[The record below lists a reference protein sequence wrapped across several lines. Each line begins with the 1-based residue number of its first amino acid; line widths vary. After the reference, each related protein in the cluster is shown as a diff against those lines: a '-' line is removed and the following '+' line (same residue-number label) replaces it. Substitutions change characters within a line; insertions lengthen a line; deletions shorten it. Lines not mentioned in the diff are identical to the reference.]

1 MANIKTEDRQQK
13 LLGAH
18 GPGDTFE
25 QFLKKVGYKPLNF
38 PDFDTWLKRI
48 FDKNSNGV
56 IDRGAE
62 SRKYNKA
69 TRNSG
74 TVNEYLAEWQ
84 HAQAAAIAE
93 DNATVDNLRL
103 LWQQGQTE
111 NAKEVANRD
120 ALSKERN
127 NMAGGG
133 QKKNSTII
141 IIAVAAIAVL
151 FLLKN

>member
-1 MANIKTEDRQQK
+1 MPNIKPDRIDQT
-13 LLGAH
+13 GIDAAN
-18 GPGDTFE
+18 GSVTFE
-25 QFLKKVGYKPLNF
+25 QFLKRVGYKPLNF

-48 FDKNSNGV
+48 FDANGNGK
-56 IDRGAE
+56 IDKGSE
-62 SRKYNKA
+62 KRKYNKA

-93 DNATVDNLRL
+93 DNATVDNLRI

-111 NAKEVANRD
+111 SAKEVASRD
-120 ALSKERN
+120 ALTKERN

-133 QKKNSTII
+133 QKKDNTAIL
-141 IIAVAAIAVL
+141 IAAAAIAI
-151 FLLKN
+151 LLLIK